1 MAVKS
6 LVLDIDGVIVRD
18 KLLLAHVSDNCVKYV
33 QSKLPECKDPRNV
46 NRILYLTHGH
56 TARGLK
62 HSFGVD
68 TSDFNEKVYDDRL
81 MDHLAEILYGTKFQ
95 QEAKEIHDF
104 TKKGW
109 NVTLF
114 TNAPSKW
121 GTMVARAISDEVYL
135 RCPGENVMDS
145 PLKPEAVAYQNF
157 SKAQTHVFVDD
168 FSPARAHGLAD
179 QFVHAVWSARAFRV
193 GDVVHGGDDVLD
205 DHLAVQRDADLQAV
219 DWFIGRKGALVGHPE
234 AKGFHV
240 GQFGFDVP
248 QAVFAVI
255 AAVNDGS
262 RM

>member
-46 NRILYLTHGH
+46 NRVLYLTHGH

-81 MDHLAEILYGTKFQ
+81 MDHLAEILYGTEFQ
-95 QEAKEIHDF
+95 QEANEIHDF

-121 GTMVARAISDEVYL
+121 STLVARAISDEVYL

-145 PLKPEAVAYQNF
+145 PLKPEAAAYQNF

-168 FSPARAHGLAD
+168 SLKNLGTARWLPNWHPIHFDEGTENDSILVPNHKPWCPTIGTIWELSLFLDTAD
-179 QFVHAVWSARAFRV
+179 F
-193 GDVVHGGDDVLD
+193 LM
-205 DHLAVQRDADLQAV
+205 
-219 DWFIGRKGALVGHPE
+219 
-234 AKGFHV
+234 
-240 GQFGFDVP
+240 
-248 QAVFAVI
+248 
-255 AAVNDGS
+255 S
-262 RM
+262 RHEPSDCPYRSDKD